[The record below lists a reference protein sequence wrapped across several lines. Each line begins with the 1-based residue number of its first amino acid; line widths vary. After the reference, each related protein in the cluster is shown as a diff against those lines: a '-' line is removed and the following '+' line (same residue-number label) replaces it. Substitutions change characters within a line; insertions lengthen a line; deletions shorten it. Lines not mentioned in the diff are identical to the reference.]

1 MHSPKIRASTFT
13 LNKRGFDM
21 RILVIG
27 AGATG
32 GYFGG
37 RLLQAGRD
45 VTFLVR
51 KKRAELLAANGLV
64 IKSPAGDITL
74 PNPPTVL
81 SENIKS
87 PFDVIILSCKAYD
100 LDDAIASFAAAV
112 GPDTAIIP
120 FLNGMK
126 HLDVL
131 DATFGIDRVLGGQC
145 QVASMLAADGTI
157 HHLSPL
163 QAMSF
168 GERGTPKGDRAKRIE
183 TTLQGATFDARASD
197 VIVQEMY
204 EKWVFL
210 ATLAG
215 ATSLMRAS
223 AGVITGAPG
232 GEQFMR
238 ALRAEIASVAEAAGH
253 APRAEFLERTG
264 TLLFSPGSQMTAS
277 MLRDIR
283 SNARIEADQIIGDLI
298 HRAETNKTVALDVPL
313 LRLVYT
319 HLKAYEAQLG

>member
-1 MHSPKIRASTFT
+1 M
-13 LNKRGFDM
+13 M

-51 KKRAELLAANGLV
+51 PRRAELLARNGLV
-64 IKSPAGDITL
+64 IKSPAGDVTL
-74 PNPPTVL
+74 QNPPAVTADRL
-81 SENIKS
+81 NT
-87 PFDVIILSCKAYD
+87 PFDVVILSCKAYD

-120 FLNGMK
+120 FLNGMR

-131 DATFGIDRVLGGQC
+131 DAKFGVDCVMGGQC
-145 QVASMLAADGTI
+145 QIAATLDSEGVI
-157 HHLSPL
+157 HHLAPMHT
-163 QAMSF
+163 MSF
-168 GERGTPKGDRAKRIE
+168 GERGGPKGDRARRIE
-183 TTLQGATFDARASD
+183 ATLQGATFDARASD
-197 VIVQEMY
+197 VIMQDMY

-215 ATSLMRAS
+215 STSLMRAP
-223 AGVITGAPG
+223 AGHITAAPG
-232 GEQFMR
+232 GADFIR
-238 ALRAEIASVAEAAGH
+238 ALRAEIASVAEAEGH
-253 APRAEFLERTG
+253 APRPEFLERTG
-264 TLLFSPGSQMTAS
+264 TMLFAPGSSLTAS

-283 SNARIEADQIIGDLI
+283 GNARIEADQIIGDLI
-298 HRAETNKTVALDVPL
+298 HRAETGRKGALDVPL
-313 LRLVYT
+313 LRVVYT
-319 HLKAYEAQLG
+319 HLKAYESQLS

>member
-1 MHSPKIRASTFT
+1 
-13 LNKRGFDM
+13 M

-37 RLLQAGRD
+37 RLLEAVRD

-51 KKRAELLAANGLV
+51 AKRAELLAKNGLV
-64 IKSPAGDITL
+64 IKSPVGDVTI
-74 PNPPTVL
+74 PKPPTVL
-81 SENIKS
+81 AENLKQ

-100 LDDAIASFAAAV
+100 LDDAMISFAAAV

-131 DATFGIDRVLGGQC
+131 DAEFGADRVMGGQC
-145 QVASMLAADGTI
+145 QIAATLGPQGEIIQLTPM
-157 HHLSPL
+157 H
-163 QAMSF
+163 AMSF

-183 TTLQGATFDARASD
+183 AQLQGAKFDARASD
-197 VIVQEMY
+197 IIIQEMW

-215 ATSLMRAS
+215 STSLMRAT
-223 AGVITGAPG
+223 AGQITGAPG
-232 GEQFMR
+232 GSDFIR
-238 ALRAEIASVAEAAGH
+238 GLRAEIASIAEAAGH
-253 APRAEFLERTG
+253 PPRTEFLERTSG
-264 TLLFSPGSQMTAS
+264 MLFAPGSPITAS

-298 HRAETNKTVALDVPL
+298 HRAEKNKKGALNVPL
-313 LRLVYT
+313 LRIVFT
-319 HLKAYEAQLG
+319 HLKAYEAQLA

>member
-1 MHSPKIRASTFT
+1 
-13 LNKRGFDM
+13 M

-51 KKRAELLAANGLV
+51 PKRAELLAKSGLV
-64 IKSPAGDITL
+64 IKSPAGDVTL
-74 PNPPTVL
+74 KNPPTVVADK
-81 SENIKS
+81 ITA

-100 LDDAIASFAAAV
+100 LDDAVASFAAAV

-131 DATFGIDRVLGGQC
+131 DARFGIDCVMGGQC
-145 QVASMLAADGTI
+145 QIASMLDAEGVI
-157 HHLSPL
+157 HHLAPMQS
-163 QAMSF
+163 MSF

-183 TTLQGATFDARASD
+183 SALQGAMFDAKASD
-197 VIVQEMY
+197 VIMQEMY

-215 ATSLMRAS
+215 ATSLMRAP
-223 AGVITGAPG
+223 AGHITGAPG
-232 GEQFMR
+232 GAEFIR
-238 ALRAEIASVAEAAGH
+238 ALRTEIASVAEAAGH
-253 APRAEFLERTG
+253 APRAEFFTRTDS
-264 TLLFSPGSQMTAS
+264 LLFGPGSPLTAS

-298 HRAETNKTVALDVPL
+298 HRAETSKKGALNVPM
-313 LRLVYT
+313 LRIVYT
-319 HLKAYEAQLG
+319 HLKAYESQRA

>member
-1 MHSPKIRASTFT
+1 
-13 LNKRGFDM
+13 M

-51 KKRAELLAANGLV
+51 PKRAELLAKNGLV
-64 IKSPAGDITL
+64 IKSPLGDVTL
-74 PNPPTVL
+74 QKPPTVL
-81 SENIKS
+81 AENLKT

-100 LDDAIASFAAAV
+100 LDDAVASFAGAV
-112 GPDTAIIP
+112 GPNTAIIP

-131 DATFGIDRVLGGQC
+131 DARFGVDCVMGGQC
-145 QVASMLAADGTI
+145 QVAAMLDAQGVI
-157 HHLSPL
+157 HQLTPMH
-163 QAMSF
+163 AMSF
-168 GERGTPKGDRAKRIE
+168 GERGTPKGDRARRIE
-183 TTLQGATFDARASD
+183 ATLQGAMFDAKASD

-215 ATSLMRAS
+215 ATSLMRAP
-223 AGVITGAPG
+223 AGHITGAQG
-232 GEQFMR
+232 GAEFIR
-238 ALRAEIASVAEAAGH
+238 GLRAEIASVAEAAGY
-253 APRAEFLERTG
+253 APRGEFLERTG
-264 TLLFSPGSQMTAS
+264 GLLFAPGSPMTAS

-283 SNARIEADQIIGDLI
+283 VNARIEADQIIGDLI
-298 HRAETNKTVALDVPL
+298 HRAETNKTGVLNVPL
-313 LRLVYT
+313 LRIVYT
-319 HLKAYEAQLG
+319 HLKAYESQLA

>member
-1 MHSPKIRASTFT
+1 
-13 LNKRGFDM
+13 M

-51 KKRAELLAANGLV
+51 PKRAELLAKNGLV
-64 IKSPAGDITL
+64 IKSPAGDVTL
-74 PNPPTVL
+74 KNPPTIVADK
-81 SENIKS
+81 ITT

-100 LDDAIASFAAAV
+100 LDDAVASFAKAV

-131 DATFGIDRVLGGQC
+131 DAKFGIDRVMGGQC
-145 QVASMLAADGTI
+145 QIASMLDGDGVI
-157 HHLSPL
+157 HQLAPMHS
-163 QAMSF
+163 MSF
-168 GERGTPKGDRAKRIE
+168 GERGTSKGDRAKRIE
-183 TTLQGATFDARASD
+183 AALQGAMFEARASD
-197 VIVQEMY
+197 VIMQEMY

-215 ATSLMRAS
+215 ATSLMRAP
-223 AGVITGAPG
+223 AGAITGAPG
-232 GEQFMR
+232 GEQFIR
-238 ALRAEIASVAEAAGH
+238 TLRAEIASVAEAAGH
-253 APRAEFLERTG
+253 PPRAEFIARTDG
-264 TLLFSPGSQMTAS
+264 LLFAPGSQMTAS

-298 HRAETNKTVALDVPL
+298 HRAETNKKGALNVPL
-313 LRLVYT
+313 LRVVYT
-319 HLKAYEAQLG
+319 HLKAYEAQRA

>member
-1 MHSPKIRASTFT
+1 
-13 LNKRGFDM
+13 M

-51 KKRAELLAANGLV
+51 KKRAELMAKNGLV
-64 IKSPAGDITL
+64 IKSPVGDVTL

-81 SENIKS
+81 AENLKT
-87 PFDVIILSCKAYD
+87 PFDVVILSCKAYD
-100 LDDAIASFAAAV
+100 LDDAITSFAGGV
-112 GPDTAIIP
+112 GPETAIIP

-131 DATFGIDRVLGGQC
+131 DAKFSIDRVMGGQC
-145 QVASMLAADGTI
+145 QIASMLDTEGVI
-157 HHLSPL
+157 HHLTPL

-168 GERGTPKGDRAKRIE
+168 GERGTPRGDRAKRIE
-183 TTLQGATFDARASD
+183 AVLQGAMFDAKASD
-197 VIVQEMY
+197 VIIQEMY

-215 ATSLMRAS
+215 ATSLMRAP
-223 AGVITGAPG
+223 AGAITGAPG
-232 GEQFMR
+232 GADFIR
-238 ALRAEIASVAEAAGH
+238 GLRAEIASVAEAAGYP
-253 APRAEFLERTG
+253 PRAEFIERTG
-264 TLLFSPGSQMTAS
+264 TMLFAPGSQMTAS

-283 SNARIEADQIIGDLI
+283 AGARIEADQIIGDLI
-298 HRAETNKTVALDVPL
+298 HRAETNKKGALSVPL
-313 LRLVYT
+313 LRIVYT

>member
-1 MHSPKIRASTFT
+1 
-13 LNKRGFDM
+13 M

-51 KKRAELLAANGLV
+51 PKRAELLAKNGLV
-64 IKSPAGDITL
+64 IKSPVGDVTL
-74 PNPPTVL
+74 KNPPTVVADK
-81 SENIKS
+81 IAA

-100 LDDAIASFAAAV
+100 LDDAVASFAAAV

-131 DATFGIDRVLGGQC
+131 DAKFGIDRVMGGQC
-145 QVASMLAADGTI
+145 QIASMLDGEGVI
-157 HHLSPL
+157 HQLAPMHS
-163 QAMSF
+163 MSF
-168 GERGTPKGDRAKRIE
+168 GERGAPKGDRAKRIE
-183 TTLQGATFDARASD
+183 AALQGAMFEARASD

-215 ATSLMRAS
+215 ATSLMRAP
-223 AGVITGAPG
+223 AGHITGAPG
-232 GEQFMR
+232 GADFIR
-238 ALRAEIASVAEAAGH
+238 GLRAEIASVAEAAGH
-253 APRAEFLERTG
+253 APRPEFIERTNG
-264 TLLFSPGSQMTAS
+264 LLFAPGSQMTAS

-298 HRAETNKTVALDVPL
+298 HRAETNKKGALNVPL
-313 LRLVYT
+313 LRIVYT
-319 HLKAYEAQLG
+319 HLKAYESQRA

>member
-1 MHSPKIRASTFT
+1 
-13 LNKRGFDM
+13 M

-51 KKRAELLAANGLV
+51 PKRAELLAKNGLV
-64 IKSPAGDITL
+64 IKSPAGDVTL
-74 PNPPTVL
+74 KNPPTIVADK
-81 SENIKS
+81 ITA

-100 LDDAIASFAAAV
+100 LEDAMASFAAAV

-126 HLDVL
+126 HLDML
-131 DATFGIDRVLGGQC
+131 DAKFGIDRVMGGQC
-145 QVASMLAADGTI
+145 QVASMLDAEGVI
-157 HHLSPL
+157 HHLAPMQS
-163 QAMSF
+163 MSF

-183 TTLQGATFDARASD
+183 AALQGAMFEARASD
-197 VIVQEMY
+197 VIMQEMY

-215 ATSLMRAS
+215 ATSLMRAA
-223 AGVITGAPG
+223 AGHITGAPG
-232 GEQFMR
+232 GADFIR

-253 APRAEFLERTG
+253 APRAEFLTRTEG
-264 TLLFSPGSQMTAS
+264 LLFAPGSPLTAS

-283 SNARIEADQIIGDLI
+283 GNARIEADQIIGDLI
-298 HRAETNKTVALDVPL
+298 HRAETNKKGALNVPL
-313 LRLVYT
+313 LRIVYT
-319 HLKAYEAQLG
+319 HLKVYEAQLT

>member
-1 MHSPKIRASTFT
+1 
-13 LNKRGFDM
+13 M

-37 RLLQAGRD
+37 RLLEAGRD

-51 KKRAELLAANGLV
+51 AKRAELLARNGLV
-64 IKSPAGDITL
+64 IKSPVGDFTKS
-74 PNPPTVL
+74 NPPTLL
-81 SENIKS
+81 SKNIKQ
-87 PFDVIILSCKAYD
+87 PFDIIILSCKAYD
-100 LDDAIASFAAAV
+100 LDDAISSFAPAV

-131 DATFGIDRVLGGQC
+131 DTKFGIDRVMGGQC
-145 QVASMLAADGTI
+145 QIAAT
-157 HHLSPL
+157 LSPQGEIIQL
-163 QAMSF
+163 TPMHGMSF

-183 TTLQGATFDARASD
+183 AQLQGAKFDARASD
-197 VIVQEMY
+197 IIIQEMW

-215 ATSLMRAS
+215 STSLMRAT
-223 AGVITGAPG
+223 AGQITGAPG
-232 GEQFMR
+232 GADFIRE
-238 ALRAEIASVAEAAGH
+238 LRAEIASIAEGAGH
-253 APRAEFLERTG
+253 CPRSEFLERTSG
-264 TLLFSPGSQMTAS
+264 MLFAPNSPITAS

-283 SNARIEADQIIGDLI
+283 GNARIEADQIVGDLI
-298 HRAETNKTVALDVPL
+298 HRAETNKKGALNVPL
-313 LRLVYT
+313 LRIVYT
-319 HLKAYEAQLG
+319 HLKAYESQLS

>member
-1 MHSPKIRASTFT
+1 
-13 LNKRGFDM
+13 M

-51 KKRAELLAANGLV
+51 LKRAELMAKNGLV
-64 IKSPAGDITL
+64 IKSPVGDVTL
-74 PNPPTVL
+74 KSPPTVL
-81 SENIKS
+81 AENLKT

-100 LDDAIASFAAAV
+100 LDDAIKSFANAA

-131 DATFGIDRVLGGQC
+131 DAKFGIDRVMGGQC
-145 QVASMLAADGTI
+145 QVASVLDAEGII

-168 GERGTPKGDRAKRIE
+168 GERGTPRGDRARRIE
-183 TTLQGATFDARASD
+183 ATLQGAMFDAKASD
-197 VIVQEMY
+197 VIIQEMY

-215 ATSLMRAS
+215 ATSLMRAP
-223 AGVITGAPG
+223 AGHITGAPG
-232 GEQFMR
+232 GEQFIR
-238 ALRAEIASVAEAAGH
+238 GLRSEITSVAEAAGYP
-253 APRAEFLERTG
+253 PRGEFIERTG
-264 TLLFSPGSQMTAS
+264 GLLFAPGSPMTAS

-283 SNARIEADQIIGDLI
+283 ANARIEADQIIGDLI
-298 HRAETNKTVALDVPL
+298 HRAETNTKGALSVPL
-313 LRLVYT
+313 LRIVYT
-319 HLKAYEAQLG
+319 HLKAYESQLA

>member
-1 MHSPKIRASTFT
+1 
-13 LNKRGFDM
+13 M

-51 KKRAELLAANGLV
+51 AKRAELLAKNGLI
-64 IKSPAGDITL
+64 IKSPVGDVTL
-74 PNPPTVL
+74 TNPPTVVADR
-81 SENIKS
+81 ITA
-87 PFDVIILSCKAYD
+87 PFDVIVLSCKAYD

-120 FLNGMK
+120 FLNGIK

-131 DATFGIDRVLGGQC
+131 DAKFGIGHVMGGQC
-145 QVASMLAADGTI
+145 QIASMLDAEGVI
-157 HHLSPL
+157 HHLAPMQS
-163 QAMSF
+163 MSF
-168 GERGTPKGDRAKRIE
+168 GERGASKGDRAKRIE
-183 TTLQGATFDARASD
+183 AALQGAMFDARASD
-197 VIVQEMY
+197 VIMQEMY

-215 ATSLMRAS
+215 ATSLMRAP
-223 AGVITGAPG
+223 AGHITGAPG
-232 GEQFMR
+232 GADFIR
-238 ALRAEIASVAEAAGH
+238 ALRDEIAAIAEAAGH
-253 APRAEFLERTG
+253 APRPEFLERTSG
-264 TLLFSPGSQMTAS
+264 LLFTPGSPLTAS

-298 HRAETNKTVALDVPL
+298 HRAETNRKRALSVPL
-313 LRLVYT
+313 LRIVYT
-319 HLKAYEAQLG
+319 HLKAYESQLA

>member
-1 MHSPKIRASTFT
+1 
-13 LNKRGFDM
+13 M

-51 KKRAELLAANGLV
+51 PKRAELLAKNGLI
-64 IKSPAGDITL
+64 IKSPVGDVTL
-74 PNPPTVL
+74 PKPPTVL
-81 SENIKS
+81 ADKITA

-100 LDDAIASFAAAV
+100 LDDAITSFAAAV

-131 DATFGIDRVLGGQC
+131 DSKFGIDRVMGGQC
-145 QVASMLAADGTI
+145 QVAAMLDPQGVI
-157 HHLSPL
+157 LHLNPMH
-163 QAMSF
+163 AMSF

-183 TTLQGATFDARASD
+183 ATLQGAMFDARASD
-197 VIVQEMY
+197 VIMQEMY

-215 ATSLMRAS
+215 ATSLMRAPT
-223 AGVITGAPG
+223 GHITGAPG
-232 GEQFMR
+232 GEQFIR

-264 TLLFSPGSQMTAS
+264 GLLFAPGSPMTAS

-283 SNARIEADQIIGDLI
+283 GNARIEADQIIGDLI
-298 HRAETNKTVALDVPL
+298 HRAETNKAGAHDVPL
-313 LRLVYT
+313 LRVVYM

>member
-1 MHSPKIRASTFT
+1 
-13 LNKRGFDM
+13 M

-51 KKRAELLAANGLV
+51 AKRAELLAKNGLI
-64 IKSPAGDITL
+64 IKSPVGDVTL
-74 PNPPTVL
+74 TNPPTVVA
-81 SENIKS
+81 NKITA

-126 HLDVL
+126 HLEVL
-131 DATFGIDRVLGGQC
+131 DAKFGIDRVMGGQC
-145 QVASMLAADGTI
+145 QVASMLDAEGVI
-157 HHLSPL
+157 HHLAPMHS
-163 QAMSF
+163 MSF

-183 TTLQGATFDARASD
+183 AALQGAMFDARASD
-197 VIVQEMY
+197 VIMQEMY

-215 ATSLMRAS
+215 ATSLMRAP
-223 AGVITGAPG
+223 AGHITGAPG
-232 GEQFMR
+232 GEQFIR
-238 ALRAEIASVAEAAGH
+238 ALRSEIAAIAEAAGH
-253 APRAEFLERTG
+253 APRPEFLERTAG
-264 TLLFSPGSQMTAS
+264 LLFTPGSQLTAS

-298 HRAETNKTVALDVPL
+298 RRAETNAKGALSVPL
-313 LRLVYT
+313 LRIVYT
-319 HLKAYEAQLG
+319 HLKAYESQLA

>member
-1 MHSPKIRASTFT
+1 
-13 LNKRGFDM
+13 M

-51 KKRAELLAANGLV
+51 PKRAELLAKNGLV
-64 IKSPAGDITL
+64 IKSPAGDVTL
-74 PNPPTVL
+74 KNPPTIVADK
-81 SENIKS
+81 ITT

-100 LDDAIASFAAAV
+100 LDDAVSSFAAAV

-131 DATFGIDRVLGGQC
+131 DAKFGIDRVMGGQC
-145 QVASMLAADGTI
+145 QIASMLDADGVI
-157 HHLSPL
+157 HHLAPMQS
-163 QAMSF
+163 MSF

-183 TTLQGATFDARASD
+183 AALQGAMFEARASD
-197 VIVQEMY
+197 AIMQEMY

-215 ATSLMRAS
+215 ATSLMRAA

-232 GEQFMR
+232 GEQFIR
-238 ALRAEIASVAEAAGH
+238 GLRAEIASVAEAAGH
-253 APRAEFLERTG
+253 APRAEFINRTDG
-264 TLLFSPGSQMTAS
+264 LLFAPGSQMTAS

-298 HRAETNKTVALDVPL
+298 HRAETNKKGALNVTL
-313 LRLVYT
+313 LRIVYT
-319 HLKAYEAQLG
+319 HLKAYESQRP

>member
-1 MHSPKIRASTFT
+1 
-13 LNKRGFDM
+13 M

-37 RLLQAGRD
+37 RLLQAGRG
-45 VTFLVR
+45 VPSLVR
-51 KKRAELLAANGLV
+51 KKRAELLAKNGLI
-64 IKSPAGDITL
+64 IKSPVGDVTL

-81 SENIKS
+81 AENIKT

-100 LDDAIASFAAAV
+100 LDDAISSFAAAV

-131 DATFGIDRVLGGQC
+131 DAKFGIDHVMGGQC
-145 QVASMLAADGTI
+145 QVASMLDAQGVI
-157 HHLSPL
+157 HHLSPM
-163 QAMSF
+163 QA
-168 GERGTPKGDRAKRIE
+168 IE
-183 TTLQGATFDARASD
+183 ATLQGAMFDAKASAD
-197 VIVQEMY
+197 IMQDMY
-204 EKWVFL
+204 EKWTFL

-215 ATSLMRAS
+215 ATSLMRAP
-223 AGVITGAPG
+223 AGAITASPG
-232 GEQFMR
+232 GEPFIR
-238 ALRAEIASVAEAAGH
+238 GLRAEIASVAEAAGH

-264 TLLFSPGSQMTAS
+264 TMLFAPGSQMTAS

-283 SNARIEADQIIGDLI
+283 GSARIEADQIIGDLI
-298 HRAETNKTVALDVPL
+298 HRAETNKTGALNVPL

>member
-1 MHSPKIRASTFT
+1 
-13 LNKRGFDM
+13 M

-51 KKRAELLAANGLV
+51 PKRAELMAKNGLV
-64 IKSPAGDITL
+64 IKSPVGDVTL

-81 SENIKS
+81 AENIKA

-112 GPDTAIIP
+112 GPDTAVIP

-131 DATFGIDRVLGGQC
+131 DAKFGVDRVMGGQC
-145 QVASMLAADGTI
+145 QVASMLDAQGVI
-157 HHLSPL
+157 HHLTPL

-168 GERGTPKGDRAKRIE
+168 GERGAPKGDRAKRIE
-183 TTLQGATFDARASD
+183 AVLQGAMFDAKASD
-197 VIVQEMY
+197 VIIQEMY

-215 ATSLMRAS
+215 ATSLMRAP
-223 AGVITGAPG
+223 AGNITGAPG
-232 GEQFMR
+232 GADFIR
-238 ALRAEIASVAEAAGH
+238 ALRAEIASVAEAAGY
-253 APRAEFLERTG
+253 APRAEFIERTAG
-264 TLLFSPGSQMTAS
+264 LLFAPGSQITAS

-283 SNARIEADQIIGDLI
+283 VNARIEADQIIGDLI
-298 HRAETNKTVALDVPL
+298 HRAETNRKGALNVPL
-313 LRLVYT
+313 LRIVYT
-319 HLKAYEAQLG
+319 HLKAYESQLA

>member
-1 MHSPKIRASTFT
+1 
-13 LNKRGFDM
+13 M

-51 KKRAELLAANGLV
+51 PKRAELLAKNGLV
-64 IKSPAGDITL
+64 IKSPAGDVTL
-74 PNPPTVL
+74 KSPPTVVADK
-81 SENIKS
+81 ITT

-100 LDDAIASFAAAV
+100 LDDAVSSFAAAV
-112 GPDTAIIP
+112 GSDTAIIP

-131 DATFGIDRVLGGQC
+131 DAKFGVDRVMGGQC
-145 QVASMLAADGTI
+145 QIASMLDADGVI
-157 HHLSPL
+157 HHLAPMHS
-163 QAMSF
+163 MSF

-183 TTLQGATFDARASD
+183 AALQGAMFEARASD
-197 VIVQEMY
+197 VIMQEMY

-215 ATSLMRAS
+215 ATSLMRAP
-223 AGVITGAPG
+223 AGAITAAPG
-232 GEQFMR
+232 GEQFIR
-238 ALRAEIASVAEAAGH
+238 GLRAEIASVAEAAGH
-253 APRAEFLERTG
+253 APRAEFLARTDG
-264 TLLFSPGSQMTAS
+264 LLFAPGSQMTAS
-277 MLRDIR
+277 LM
-283 SNARIEADQIIGDLI
+283 ACF
-298 HRAETNKTVALDVPL
+298 PF
-313 LRLVYT
+313 
-319 HLKAYEAQLG
+319 LGSV

>member
-1 MHSPKIRASTFT
+1 
-13 LNKRGFDM
+13 M
-21 RILVIG
+21 RVLVIG

-51 KKRAELLAANGLV
+51 PKRAELMAKNGLV
-64 IKSPAGDITL
+64 IKSPAGDVTL
-74 PNPPTVL
+74 KNPPTIVADK
-81 SENIKS
+81 ITT

-120 FLNGMK
+120 FLNGIK

-131 DATFGIDRVLGGQC
+131 DAKFGIDRVMGGQC
-145 QVASMLAADGTI
+145 QIASMLDAEGVI
-157 HHLSPL
+157 HHLAPMHS
-163 QAMSF
+163 MSF

-183 TTLQGATFDARASD
+183 ATLQGAMFEARASD
-197 VIVQEMY
+197 VIMQEMY

-215 ATSLMRAS
+215 ATSLMRAP
-223 AGVITGAPG
+223 AGHITGAPG
-232 GEQFMR
+232 GEQFIR

-253 APRAEFLERTG
+253 APRAEFLAGRAD
-264 TLLFSPGSQMTAS
+264 LLFSPGSPLTAS

-283 SNARIEADQIIGDLI
+283 SSARIEADQIIGDLI
-298 HRAETNKTVALDVPL
+298 HRAETNKKGALNVPL
-313 LRLVYT
+313 LRIVYT
-319 HLKAYEAQLG
+319 HLKAYESQRG

>member
-1 MHSPKIRASTFT
+1 
-13 LNKRGFDM
+13 M

-51 KKRAELLAANGLV
+51 AKRAELLAKNGLI
-64 IKSPAGDITL
+64 IKSPVGDVTL
-74 PNPPTVL
+74 TNPPTVVA
-81 SENIKS
+81 NKITA

-126 HLDVL
+126 HLEVL
-131 DATFGIDRVLGGQC
+131 DAKFGIDRVMGGQC
-145 QVASMLAADGTI
+145 QVASMLDAEGVI
-157 HHLSPL
+157 HHLAPMHS
-163 QAMSF
+163 MSF
-168 GERGTPKGDRAKRIE
+168 GERGTSKGDRAKRIE
-183 TTLQGATFDARASD
+183 VALQGAMFDARASD
-197 VIVQEMY
+197 VIMQEMY

-215 ATSLMRAS
+215 ATSLMRAP
-223 AGVITGAPG
+223 AGHITGAPG
-232 GEQFMR
+232 GEQFIR
-238 ALRAEIASVAEAAGH
+238 ALRSEIAAIAEAAGH
-253 APRAEFLERTG
+253 APRPEFLERTAG
-264 TLLFSPGSQMTAS
+264 LLFTPGSPLTAS

-298 HRAETNKTVALDVPL
+298 RRAETNAKGALSVPL
-313 LRLVYT
+313 LRIVYT
-319 HLKAYEAQLG
+319 HLKAYESQLA

>member
-1 MHSPKIRASTFT
+1 
-13 LNKRGFDM
+13 M

-51 KKRAELLAANGLV
+51 PKRAELLAKNGLI

-74 PNPPTVL
+74 ANPPTIVADKITT
-81 SENIKS
+81 S
-87 PFDVIILSCKAYD
+87 FDVIILSCKAYD
-100 LDDAIASFAAAV
+100 LDDAVASFAAAV
-112 GPDTAIIP
+112 GPGTAIIP

-131 DATFGIDRVLGGQC
+131 DAKFGIERVMGGQC
-145 QVASMLAADGTI
+145 QIASMLDAEGVI
-157 HHLSPL
+157 HHLAPMQS
-163 QAMSF
+163 MSF
-168 GERGTPKGDRAKRIE
+168 GERGTPKGDRAGRIE
-183 TTLQGATFDARASD
+183 AALQGAMFDARASD
-197 VIVQEMY
+197 VIMQEMY

-215 ATSLMRAS
+215 ATSLMRAP
-223 AGVITGAPG
+223 AGHITGAPG
-232 GEQFMR
+232 GEQFIR

-253 APRAEFLERTG
+253 GPRAEFLTRTEG
-264 TLLFSPGSQMTAS
+264 LLFTPGSPLTAS

-298 HRAETNKTVALDVPL
+298 HRAETNPAGALSVPL
-313 LRLVYT
+313 LRIVYT
-319 HLKAYEAQLG
+319 HLKAYESQLA

>member
-1 MHSPKIRASTFT
+1 
-13 LNKRGFDM
+13 M
-21 RILVIG
+21 RVLVIG

-51 KKRAELLAANGLV
+51 PKRAELMAKNGLV
-64 IKSPAGDITL
+64 IKSPAGDVAL
-74 PNPPTVL
+74 KNPPTIVADK
-81 SENIKS
+81 ITT

-120 FLNGMK
+120 FLNGIK

-131 DATFGIDRVLGGQC
+131 DAKFGIDRVMGGQC
-145 QVASMLAADGTI
+145 QIASMLDAEGVI
-157 HHLSPL
+157 HHLAPMHS
-163 QAMSF
+163 MSF

-183 TTLQGATFDARASD
+183 ATLQGAMFEARASD
-197 VIVQEMY
+197 VIMQEMY

-215 ATSLMRAS
+215 ATSLMRAP
-223 AGVITGAPG
+223 AGHITGAPG
-232 GEQFMR
+232 GEQFIR

-253 APRAEFLERTG
+253 APRAEFLAGRAD
-264 TLLFSPGSQMTAS
+264 LLFSPGSPLTAS

-283 SNARIEADQIIGDLI
+283 SSARIEADQIIGDLI
-298 HRAETNKTVALDVPL
+298 HRAETNKKGALNVPL
-313 LRLVYT
+313 LRIVYT
-319 HLKAYEAQLG
+319 HLKAYESQRG